1 MSDSFLFSVQT
12 EFGVKEPFALGG
24 GGLVNRLM
32 RKRLD

>member
-12 EFGVKEPFALGG
+12 EFGVKEPFALR
-24 GGLVNRLM
+24 GGLVNRLL